1 MGFTLSFSEGSDV
14 LDLAGIT
21 RRAASAFAVGDPIL
35 SVRGFV
41 AGWTAAPSTLDFGR
55 REIRCSAQFMQHC
68 CT

>member
-21 RRAASAFAVGDPIL
+21 RMAASALAICDPIL
-35 SVRGFV
+35 RVRGFV
-41 AGWTAAPSTLDFGR
+41 AGWTAAPSTLDFER
-55 REIRCSAQFMQHC
+55 SAIRCSAQFMQHC